1 MSTLLSYIVW
11 DPDQVMFHVGHFGL
25 RWYSMCWL
33 MGLLLGYLLM
43 QRLYKQQHIP
53 DEKFEPLFIY
63 IFVSVLV
70 GARLGHCLFYQPD
83 YFLSSWDHFSSPC
96 ITCPTAHG
104 NSPAMKAWPHM
115 AA

>member
-83 YFLSSWDHFSSPC
+83 YFLFLGPLCRDAP
-96 ITCPTAHG
+96 
-104 NSPAMKAWPHM
+104 PHASHARRLM
-115 AA
+115 EIHRL